1 VVQLSLT
8 PIFFGGIAMKK
19 KPVKKP
25 AKAKAPAKKI
35 KKSAPPKSPAKK
47 KTKAAPPIPRAGIK
61 NTPARSLGFAPEV
74 KIYANAQSLFDEAA
88 HFFLETALE
97 AVAARDRFAVAL
109 SGGSTPKGLFQQLA
123 EEPYLSLM
131 PWSKTFFFW
140 VDERH
145 VPFTDETSNYRM
157 TREFLLSKVPVPA
170 ENITPGTE
178 PSRPVQDAATW
189 LENRLRK
196 FFGPGQPPVF
206 DYCLMGMGDDGHTAS
221 LFPGTAQLKENE
233 KWVVG
238 YFVDPA
244 KKERVSLTFVV
255 LNAARRLVV
264 LAEGPKKAEMLK
276 KVLNG
281 PSDPPRYPIQYLRP
295 TGRLVFMV
303 DQAAAAL
310 LKKK

>member
-1 VVQLSLT
+1 
-8 PIFFGGIAMKK
+8 MKK
-19 KPVKKP
+19 KPAKKST
-25 AKAKAPAKKI
+25 KAKPPAKKT
-35 KKSAPPKSPAKK
+35 KKVLRPTIRAAAKK
-47 KTKAAPPIPRAGIK
+47 KTKPA
-61 NTPARSLGFAPEV
+61 PARRLGFSPEV

-131 PWSKTFFFW
+131 PWSKTFIFW

-157 TREFLLSKVPVPA
+157 TQEFLLSKVPVPA
-170 ENITPGTE
+170 ENITPGTQ
-178 PSRPVQDAATW
+178 PNRPVQDAANW

-206 DYCLMGMGDDGHTAS
+206 DYALMGMGDDGHTAS
-221 LFPGTAQLKENE
+221 LFPGTVQLNERE

-238 YFVDPA
+238 YFVDSA
-244 KKERVSLTFVV
+244 KKERVSLTFPV

-264 LAEGPKKAEMLK
+264 LAEGAKKASMLQ
-276 KVLNG
+276 KVLDG
-281 PSDPPRYPIQYLRP
+281 PSEPPRFPIQYLRP

-303 DQAAAAL
+303 DEAAAGL

>member
-1 VVQLSLT
+1 
-8 PIFFGGIAMKK
+8 MKK
-19 KPVKKP
+19 KPAKKTTKAKTPAKKSSKPTAKKKIKPVEKKP
-25 AKAKAPAKKI
+25 AKPG
-35 KKSAPPKSPAKK
+35 KKSQAS
-47 KTKAAPPIPRAGIK
+47 R
-61 NTPARSLGFAPEV
+61 LGFSPEI

-97 AVAARDRFAVAL
+97 AVTARDRFAVAL

-131 PWSKTFFFW
+131 PWSKTFIFW

-157 TREFLLSKVPVPA
+157 TQEFLLSKVPVPP
-170 ENITPGTE
+170 ENITPGTD
-178 PSRPVQDAATW
+178 PNRPVQDAANW

-196 FFGPGQPPVF
+196 FFGAGQLPVF
-206 DYCLMGMGDDGHTAS
+206 DYALMGMGDDGHTAS
-221 LFPGTAQLKENE
+221 LFPGTAQLNERE

-238 YFVDPA
+238 YFVDPV
-244 KKERVSLTFVV
+244 KKERVSLTFPV

-264 LAEGPKKAEMLK
+264 LAEGPKKAPMLQ
-276 KVLNG
+276 KVLDG
-281 PSDPPRYPIQYLRP
+281 PSEPPRFPIQYLRP
-295 TGRLVFMV
+295 TGRLIFMV
-303 DQAAAAL
+303 DEAAAGL